1 MMIRTID
8 PKLRKQIDDD
18 LNRIKALEST
28 NAALLEAL
36 RGTLTAID
44 TLCSEGE
51 GAEVSV
57 AVALSVV
64 GAKEKA
70 NEAIKQAKESYNGY

>member
-28 NAALLEAL
+28 NAALLEAF
-36 RGTLTAID
+36 RTLADWVILAD
-44 TLCSEGE
+44 DEGE
-51 GAEVSV
+51 LERGPVGRRL
-57 AVALSVV
+57 LSCATEAIRK
-64 GAKEKA
+64 AKEK
-70 NEAIKQAKESYNGY
+70 